1 MTKPAR
7 AQPLDVLLA
16 LQAQVNQLTDEMRAQ
31 RGKKSSARARRGKQI
46 AYSPGDLPGPKPTE
60 LDIARA
66 QRLWRRVR

>member
-1 MTKPAR
+1 MSKPAR
-7 AQPLDVLLA
+7 TEPLDVLLA

-31 RGKKSSARARRGKQI
+31 RAPKAKARARRGRQI
-46 AYSPGDLPGPKPTE
+46 AYSPGDLPGPKPSE